1 MINQIE
7 ENLEGFRATEMWKPA
22 HYQWLLE
29 FLDNEERR
37 KIFFW
42 IEGDD
47 VSINFTVPQK
57 FFGKSN
63 LRI

>member
-22 HYQWLLE
+22 YYQWLLD
-29 FLDNEERR
+29 FMDLNEHR

-42 IEGDD
+42 VEGDD
-47 VSINFTVPQK
+47 LCINYTVPPK
-57 FFGKSN
+57 FYGK
-63 LRI
+63 